1 MAIRHNQRSI
11 VDFRSRL
18 KGGGARSNLFE
29 VQMSFPDFAKPVSEA
44 LNDIPFLVK
53 AAEIPASNI
62 GNIPVPF
69 RGRVL
74 PIAGDRTFD
83 PWTVTIINDTNF
95 RLRDVMERWS
105 DGINDI
111 QTAQGTTNPE
121 EYQTKATVLQLSRG
135 IDTNGKV
142 RSNSNIPIL
151 RQYDFVGIYPNV
163 VSSIPL
169 DHGATD
175 TIEEFQVTFNYL
187 YYEVR
192 GLDDKTGT
200 TLIDAG
206 ETNAAGASGNIPLV
220 GDVT

>member
-1 MAIRHNQRSI
+1 MAIKHNERSI
-11 VDFRSRL
+11 VDFRSRM

-29 VQMSFPDFAKPVSEA
+29 VQMTFPNFAEA
-44 LNDIPFLVK
+44 NTETLNDIPFLVK
-53 AAEIPASNI
+53 AAEIAASTI
-62 GNIPVPF
+62 GKIPVPF

-74 PIAGDRTFD
+74 PIAGDRTFA

-111 QTAQGTTNPE
+111 QTAQGATNPE
-121 EYQTKATVLQLSRG
+121 DYQTTATVLQLSRG
-135 IDTNGKV
+135 PVKGLDRKV
-142 RSNSNIPIL
+142 NSGEEIPVL
-151 RQYDFVGIYPNV
+151 RMYDFIGIYPNDI
-163 VSSIPL
+163 SAIPL

-192 GLDDKTGT
+192 GVKDGT
-200 TLIDAG
+200 SSRLIDRG
-206 ETNAAGASGNIPLV
+206 ETAQA
-220 GDVT
+220 T

>member
-1 MAIRHNQRSI
+1 MAIRHNERSI

-29 VQMSFPDFAKPVSEA
+29 IQMSFPDFAKPVSEA

-69 RGRVL
+69 RGRIL

-111 QTAQGTTNPE
+111 QTAQGTIDPE
-121 EYQTKATVLQLSRG
+121 TYQQTAKVLQLSRG
-135 IDTNGKV
+135 KS
-142 RSNSNIPIL
+142 SNKKITSSADIPVL
-151 RQYDFVGIYPNV
+151 REYDFIGIYPNV

-175 TIEEFQVTFNYL
+175 QIEEFQVTFNYL

-192 GLDDKTGT
+192 GKDDGTGT
-200 TLIDAG
+200 SLIDRG
-206 ETNAAGASGNIPLV
+206 ETAQA
-220 GDVT
+220 T

>member
-1 MAIRHNQRSI
+1 MAIKHNERSI
-11 VDFRSRL
+11 VDFRSRM

-69 RGRVL
+69 RGRIL

-111 QTAQGTTNPE
+111 QTAQGTIDPE
-121 EYQTKATVLQLSRG
+121 TYQQTAKVLQLSRG
-135 IDTNGKV
+135 KS
-142 RSNSNIPIL
+142 SNTKIVSSSNIPVL
-151 RQYDFVGIYPNV
+151 REYDFIGIYPNV

-175 TIEEFQVTFNYL
+175 QIEEFQVTFNYL

-192 GLDDKTGT
+192 GKDDGTGT
-200 TLIDAG
+200 SLVDKG
-206 ETNAAGASGNIPLV
+206 ETAQA
-220 GDVT
+220 T

>member
-29 VQMSFPDFAKPVSEA
+29 VQMAFPDFAKPVNEA

-111 QTAQGTTNPE
+111 QTAQGTINPE
-121 EYQTKATVLQLSRG
+121 EYQTQAKVLQLSRG

-151 RQYDFVGIYPNV
+151 REYDFIGIYPNV

-175 TIEEFQVTFNYL
+175 QIEEFQVTFNYL

-192 GLDDKTGT
+192 GKDDKTGT
-200 TLIDAG
+200 NLIDKG
-206 ETNAAGASGNIPLV
+206 ETNSAGGGNIPLV

>member
-1 MAIRHNQRSI
+1 MAIRHSDRSI

-18 KGGGARSNLFE
+18 IGGGTRANLFE
-29 VQMSFPDFAKPVSEA
+29 VQMAFPNYLSVSDESET

-95 RLRDVMERWS
+95 RLRDVMEKWS
-105 DGINDI
+105 DSINDL
-111 QTAQGTTNPE
+111 QTAQGRTNPE
-121 EYQTKATVLQLSRG
+121 DYQTKASVIQLDRLG
-135 IDTNGKV
+135 KKPGDTI
-142 RSNSNIPIL
+142 REL
-151 RQYDFVGIYPNV
+151 RTYDFTGIYPNV

-187 YYEVR
+187 FYEVK
-192 GLDDKTGT
+192 GLNGRPLLTEKTG
-200 TLIDAG
+200 AG
-206 ETNAAGASGNIPLV
+206 G
-220 GDVT
+220 

>member
-1 MAIRHNQRSI
+1 MAIKHSDRSI

-18 KGGGARSNLFE
+18 KGGGTRANLFE
-29 VQMSFPDFAKPVSEA
+29 VQMAFPSYLSVSDENETI
-44 LNDIPFLVK
+44 NDIPFLVK

-105 DGINDI
+105 DSINDL
-111 QTAQGTTNPE
+111 QTAQGRTNPE
-121 EYQTKATVLQLSRG
+121 DYQTKASVIQLDRLG
-135 IDTNGKV
+135 KKPGDT
-142 RSNSNIPIL
+142 ITEL
-151 RQYDFVGIYPNV
+151 RTYDFTGIYPNV

-175 TIEEFQVTFNYL
+175 TIEEFKVTFNYL
-187 YYEVR
+187 FYEVK
-192 GLDDKTGT
+192 GVNGKALLTEKTG
-200 TLIDAG
+200 AG
-206 ETNAAGASGNIPLV
+206 G
-220 GDVT
+220 